1 MMLECTL
8 IPDTKINSKWLNNLN
23 IRHDTIKLLEENTG
37 KRFSV
42 INHSNVFLVQS
53 PKVIEVKAKINNW
66 DLIKL
71 ISFGIAKETMNKMK
85 RQPTDWEKIFAN
97 NVTNKGLISKI

>member
-1 MMLECTL
+1 M
-8 IPDTKINSKWLNNLN
+8 N
-23 IRHDTIKLLEENTG
+23 DTIKLLEENIG

-53 PKVIEVKAKINNW
+53 PKVIEIKAKINNW

-71 ISFGIAKETMNKMK
+71 ISFCIAKETINKMK

-97 NVTNKGLISKI
+97 YVTNKGLISKI

>member
-1 MMLECTL
+1 MKLECTL
-8 IPDTKINSKWLNNLN
+8 IPDTKINSKWFNNLN
-23 IRHDTIKLLEENTG
+23 IRHDTIKLLEENIG

-71 ISFGIAKETMNKMK
+71 ISFCIVKEIIYKMK
-85 RQPTDWEKIFAN
+85 R
-97 NVTNKGLISKI
+97 